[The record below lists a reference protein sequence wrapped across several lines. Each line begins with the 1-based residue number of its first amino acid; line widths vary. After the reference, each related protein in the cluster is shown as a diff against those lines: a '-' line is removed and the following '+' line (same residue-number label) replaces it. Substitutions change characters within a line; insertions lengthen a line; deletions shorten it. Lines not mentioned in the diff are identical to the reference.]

1 MCTKWNAILLLDEA
15 DVFLEERSLHEL
27 ERNKLV
33 SIFLRVLEYYEGK
46 QPQSRVSQGRKL
58 TIELGIMFLTTNRV
72 KSFDEAFLSRI
83 HVALHF
89 QQLSQESK
97 EQVWSAFI
105 KKADAAEA
113 FTDEQIKTLAE
124 RDINGRQI
132 KNAVRTAHSLA
143 VGRNEQVKFEHIVQT
158 LDAMAEFNKEFE
170 MGRA

>member
-1 MCTKWNAILLLDEA
+1 MFPSFGVPASKCFTGW
-15 DVFLEERSLHEL
+15 
-27 ERNKLV
+27 
-33 SIFLRVLEYYEGK
+33 G
-46 QPQSRVSQGRKL
+46 SR
-58 TIELGIMFLTTNRV
+58 LG
-72 KSFDEAFLSRI
+72 
-83 HVALHF
+83 
-89 QQLSQESK
+89 
-97 EQVWSAFI
+97 
-105 KKADAAEA
+105 KADAAEA